1 MAMRCRYCGE
11 ECVIRFYNGIKRPFG
26 CRCSGGNSYPVERT
40 PPPTA
45 KRLANPPKPSLQ
57 IFDKRDEDFTRKT
70 TCKECGERIWFVRYN
85 GGSVLF
91 DELGWPWPRHRH
103 CWPSQSTKKALM
115 NLEQRYNKRIK
126 AWKIGVVSRLRRLD
140 DEDHYLVAIRWAA
153 ETQSQTVWKLFGL
166 GKLKVGELVQ
176 AQDESIG
183 AKVFL
188 GNAHSFVII
197 EKELDPRILELPSA
211 WSSELLT
218 CAKCDRRLSMRVF
231 FEHCYNEHCTTL
243 VFDDF
248 YEVVTGKSFNGFKG
262 LADDAKQNLDKLRGI
277 HDSLILKPPT
287 PSLDKPLD
295 WKW

>member
-1 MAMRCRYCGE
+1 
-11 ECVIRFYNGIKRPFG
+11 
-26 CRCSGGNSYPVERT
+26 
-40 PPPTA
+40 
-45 KRLANPPKPSLQ
+45 
-57 IFDKRDEDFTRKT
+57 
-70 TCKECGERIWFVRYN
+70 
-85 GGSVLF
+85 
-91 DELGWPWPRHRH
+91 
-103 CWPSQSTKKALM
+103 M